1 VLDRAWDEHADRWAA
16 KWAPTIN
23 PRLGSSLD
31 TFLLERRLLDE
42 VNGRARVWLPDD
54 WNEDE

>member
-16 KWAPTIN
+16 KWAPTVS
-23 PRLGSSLD
+23 PLGSSLD

-42 VNGRARVWLPDD
+42 VNLRARVWLPADD
-54 WNEDE
+54 WMDE